1 MDRISAVAAGSIV
14 IGVIVLGLKYAAFVL
29 TGSVAL
35 YSDALESTINIATAV
50 AALIAVRLSSA
61 PPDENHP
68 FSELGSLGSLKILKA
83 RINPDMPMSEELKNT
98 GRGTSNPA
106 VLAEILKIMCPHN
119 TASRARRPD
128 G

>member
-1 MDRISAVAAGSIV
+1 MDRISAVAAGSIA

-68 FSELGSLGSLKILKA
+68 FGHHKA
-83 RINPDMPMSEELKNT
+83 EYIS
-98 GRGTSNPA
+98 A
-106 VLAEILKIMCPHN
+106 VIEVF
-119 TASRARRPD
+119 
-128 G
+128 